1 MNWNRTIWIM
11 FDILFDIFVEVSV
24 TEFVKLR
31 LVFVMAVAE
40 ASDAT
45 YEAGAGQ

>member
-1 MNWNRTIWIM
+1 M

-40 ASDAT
+40 ASDARMKRGLDN
-45 YEAGAGQ
+45 EG